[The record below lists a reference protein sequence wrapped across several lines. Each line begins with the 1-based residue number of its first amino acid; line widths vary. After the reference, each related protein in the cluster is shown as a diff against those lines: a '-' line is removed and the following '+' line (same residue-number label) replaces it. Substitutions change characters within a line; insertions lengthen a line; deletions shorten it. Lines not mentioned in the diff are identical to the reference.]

1 MTPSNRLRQ
10 AIRDSGKSA
19 NQIAR
24 ETGISQPTIT
34 TFLNGRD
41 LRMET
46 ADKLAAY
53 FGLEL
58 REAGRMAK
66 AKGAGKHRK
75 RKAV

>member
-1 MTPSNRLRQ
+1 MTPSERLRQ
-10 AIRDSGKSA
+10 SIRECKKSA

-58 REAGRMAK
+58 REAGEKPTKPR
-66 AKGAGKHRK
+66 GKQAK
-75 RKAV
+75 RK